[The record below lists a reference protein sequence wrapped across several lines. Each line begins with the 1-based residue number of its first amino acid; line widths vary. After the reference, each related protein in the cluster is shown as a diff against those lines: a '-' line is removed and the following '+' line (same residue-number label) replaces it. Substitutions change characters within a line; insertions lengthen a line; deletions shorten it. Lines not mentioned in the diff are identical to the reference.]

1 MKIYLPVE
9 RHKLGKTPWGYAVP
23 TDASAKFLMPIKE
36 DLDILEKGFDFLDE
50 GASFQKVADYVS
62 SKTGKPISHATVRNR
77 YFLEED
83 RAEGREKRKKLVSN
97 YTENHGTKKRKRR
110 TPEEKAILKLGNAKR
125 KVSGAQR
132 KLENLR
138 KAQEA
143 HKQELES
150 VKPASEASESPVVRE
165 QEMPPE
171 TVPAEPAPSG
181 AEIIRPNPGPQ
192 TDFLAAPER
201 DVLYGGAAGGGKA
214 QPTDAIVYTPI
225 GARKIGELKIGDV
238 VISPKGHQAKVI
250 QIHPQGK
257 QEIYKV
263 TFQDGSSAECTSD
276 HLWYCKKVRDGKN
289 RWGVRNLKTLLE
301 NKGRGYCVPLTSPVY
316 MEEQAVPIHPYVL
329 GCILGDGCVTANAVS
344 YTSNDQEIIDKMSK
358 YVTISKH
365 AAKFTYGILGITKH
379 IKDLGLKGKGSY
391 TKFIPDS
398 YLHNSIENRL
408 ELLRGLLDTD
418 GYVSSDGNVNYT
430 SMSDVMRGQ
439 VSWLVRSLGGT
450 ATTFKGHSLY
460 IRHPNSANLFSLRR
474 KKNRCHTKNINN
486 RILSIKK
493 VDNRDAVCITIDDKD
508 QLYLTNNFIVTHN
521 SFALIID
528 PLRTVHLKSH
538 KAITFRRT
546 TDELRSLIA
555 MTKDVYPKVIPGAKF
570 LEQKSTWVFPGGGS
584 HWYRFLDRDD
594 DVTSLQGQD
603 FSWIGFDEL
612 TQWSTPFVYNY
623 MRSRLRTTD
632 PDMKPLLAM
641 RSTSNPGGPGH
652 DWVKRTFISP
662 APPNTTFPAQDLETG
677 DIMRWTEDRPDLGVK
692 RGDILFY
699 RKFIPA
705 KLKDNPYLYNDGGY
719 ESSLLSLPEVQK
731 RQLLDGDWD
740 IAEGAAFTEFR
751 RSIHTCEPFPIPNEW
766 RKFRACD
773 WGYDKPHCVLWFAMA
788 PSGKLYV
795 YRELYG
801 RRVLS
806 PDLADK
812 VLTAEMGE
820 NIMYGILDRHAW
832 DMRDGAATPAQG
844 MIARGCQW
852 RPASQG
858 PGSRLSGKQEVHRR
872 LAIQSVIN
880 EVTGEEKLEPS
891 VVIFNTC
898 LNLIRTLPSIP
909 LDKSNTEDVDSDS
922 EDHAYD
928 AFRYGLTSKP
938 MARNERYV
946 TNAISFVPVK
956 QYDSFGFPK

>member
-1 MKIYLPVE
+1 MTKAYLPIE
-9 RHKLGKTPWGYAVP
+9 RHKLGKIPWGYTVP

-36 DLDILEKGFDFLDE
+36 DLDVLEKGFDFLDE
-50 GASFQKVADYVS
+50 GASFQKVADYVA
-62 SKTGKPISHATVRNR
+62 SKTGKHITHATVRNR
-77 YFLEED
+77 YFAD
-83 RAEGREKRKKLVSN
+83 DGRVEGREKRKKLISN
-97 YTENHGTKKRKRR
+97 YTENHGTKKRRRR
-110 TPEEKAILKLGNAKR
+110 TLEEKTAIKVGHAKIR
-125 KVSGAQR
+125 LTRQQK
-132 KLENLR
+132 KLEAL
-138 KAQEA
+138 KASRA
-143 HKQELES
+143 SAELEIAKT
-150 VKPASEASESPVVRE
+150 VQVAT
-165 QEMPPE
+165 PE
-171 TVPAEPAPSG
+171 TKADIVEVESVLTEPQPEPTVC

-201 DVLYGGAAGGGKA
+201 EVLYGGAAGGGK
-214 QPTDAIVYTPI
+214 
-225 GARKIGELKIGDV
+225 
-238 VISPKGHQAKVI
+238 
-250 QIHPQGK
+250 
-257 QEIYKV
+257 
-263 TFQDGSSAECTSD
+263 
-276 HLWYCKKVRDGKN
+276 
-289 RWGVRNLKTLLE
+289 
-301 NKGRGYCVPLTSPVY
+301 
-316 MEEQAVPIHPYVL
+316 
-329 GCILGDGCVTANAVS
+329 
-344 YTSNDQEIIDKMSK
+344 
-358 YVTISKH
+358 
-365 AAKFTYGILGITKH
+365 
-379 IKDLGLKGKGSY
+379 
-391 TKFIPDS
+391 
-398 YLHNSIENRL
+398 
-408 ELLRGLLDTD
+408 
-418 GYVSSDGNVNYT
+418 
-430 SMSDVMRGQ
+430 
-439 VSWLVRSLGGT
+439 
-450 ATTFKGHSLY
+450 
-460 IRHPNSANLFSLRR
+460 
-474 KKNRCHTKNINN
+474 
-486 RILSIKK
+486 
-493 VDNRDAVCITIDDKD
+493 
-508 QLYLTNNFIVTHN
+508 

-538 KAITFRRT
+538 RAITFRRT

-555 MTKDVYPKVIPGAKF
+555 MTKDIYPKVVPGAKF
-570 LEQKSTWVFPGGGS
+570 LEQKSTWIFPAGGS

-603 FSWIGFDEL
+603 YSWIGFDEL
-612 TQWSTPFVYNY
+612 TQWATPFVYNY

-632 PDMKPLLAM
+632 PEMKPMLAM
-641 RSTSNPGGPGH
+641 RATSNPGGPGH

-662 APPNTTFPAQDLETG
+662 APPNTTFPAQDLDTG
-677 DIMRWTEDRPDLGVK
+677 EIMRWMEDRPELGVK
-692 RGDILFY
+692 RGDVLFY

-751 RSIHTCEPFPIPNEW
+751 RSVHTCEPFPIPNEW

-801 RRVLS
+801 RKVLS
-806 PDLADK
+806 PQLADK
-812 VLTAEMGE
+812 ILAAEMGE
-820 NIMYGILDRHAW
+820 NVMYGILDRHAW

-872 LAIQSVIN
+872 LALQSVFN
-880 EVTGEEKLEPS
+880 EVTGEEKQEPS

-938 MARNERYV
+938 MARSENYV
-946 TNAISFVPVK
+946 VNAINFTPVK